1 MTTPSPATGR
11 TALPA
16 DLPEVP
22 FAYGARTRPSPYFE
36 ATIRHGVGA
45 FSVYNHMMMPDYI
58 EGPEEDYWNLVEGVS
73 IWDVGCERQ
82 VEITG
87 PDAARLTQYLVTR
100 DVTRIQPGQAR
111 YTLLCQ
117 EDGGI
122 LNDPV
127 LLRLATD
134 HFWLSL
140 ADSDILLWA
149 KGVAHSGPFDVSLRE
164 PDVSPL
170 QIQGPKSADLMRRV
184 FGPPI
189 DDLGF
194 YRFIETALDGVPL
207 VVART
212 GWSGEVGYE
221 LFLRDGSRGTW
232 LWDRLFSAGEGLGVR
247 AGAPNNIRRVEAGLM
262 SYGTDMD
269 STMNP
274 WEVGLEQF
282 VDLGSSDEFIG
293 RTALI
298 EVSATGP
305 KRRRVGLVISGEPIR
320 QGPIRWWPATHRG
333 TEVGF
338 VTSAVYSP
346 GLERNIAYCL
356 VGAGAAD
363 ESVFDVLTPDGL
375 RSAARAA
382 IPFVSPRYR

>member
-1 MTTPSPATGR
+1 MTTTSPATGR

-22 FAYGARTRPSPYFE
+22 FAYGVRTRPSPYFE

-58 EGPEEDYWNLVEGVS
+58 EGPEEDYWNLVDGVS

-87 PDAARLTQYLVTR
+87 PDAAPFTQYLVTR

-127 LLRLATD
+127 LLRLARD

-149 KGVAHSGPFDVSLRE
+149 KGVAHSSSFDVSLRE

-170 QIQGPKSADLMRRV
+170 QVQGPRSADLMRRV
-184 FGPPI
+184 FGSPI

-194 YRFIETALDGVPL
+194 YRFIETTLEEVPL

-269 STMNP
+269 STTNP

-282 VDLGSSDEFIG
+282 VDLRSPDEFIG
-293 RTALI
+293 RSALA
-298 EVSATGP
+298 EVAEKGP
-305 KRRRVGLVISGEPIR
+305 ERRRIGLVIAGEPIR
-320 QGPIRWWPATHRG
+320 QGPIRWWPVAHSG
-333 TEVGF
+333 AEVGF
-338 VTSAVYSP
+338 VTCAVYSP

-356 VGAGAAD
+356 AAADAAD
-363 ESVFDVLTPDGL
+363 EPSFEVLTPDGP
-375 RSAARAA
+375 RSAERAA